1 VFVCVAPKL
10 QVLVPSVPEK
20 IHVLVAAIVPDLF
33 FKKTKNNKKKFKIH
47 VLVAA
52 IVPDLFFSF
61 IYYIHI

>member
-33 FKKTKNNKKKFKIH
+33 FKKTKKTKKIQN
-47 VLVAA
+47 
-52 IVPDLFFSF
+52 PCTGRSNCP
-61 IYYIHI
+61 